1 MLNLLQRWYQRH
13 FSQPGT
19 IEFALVLVS
28 AFLIVYYLMWLVGP
42 LVVALCLAFCLDWP
56 VEYLQRVAHI
66 KRRLSVVITMI
77 VFCSLVTFTAI
88 LLVPSVIK
96 QGAEFY
102 NSMIVF
108 SLEETGNKQQDEQE
122 LARLA
127 AAATEPTLYDDHV
140 LSGPNDANGQNAAG
154 DQNAEA
160 SQNLAGSHNT
170 TSNQRFAPSPNYTLP
185 GGNSPSSY
193 DRNLSAG
200 RIRSS
205 EAMPS
210 SQGQGQIALGH
221 VSSLQE
227 SVPPQRKIDPWDDV
241 QGTAEHFT
249 MTVQDFDRRL
259 AHEFA
264 DIVDTMPEPLPSMVT
279 LPMLEDM
286 VRATRVGASNRIADL
301 IRTQL
306 MPSVVNAFTW
316 MVYFIIVPI
325 FTFLMLYNK
334 HELQKRAKT
343 FLLPNNQVLMRK
355 FWPSLHKQIADYI
368 RGKILHII
376 IIAIANGLA
385 FMLMGMNY
393 ALLLGVGV
401 GLSVVIPYV
410 GAVII
415 AIPVVLVAVFQF
427 GFSTTL
433 IWVLVIYVV
442 IQLLDSNVLTPML
455 FSKTLNLDA
464 FSILAA
470 ILIFGGLWGFWGV
483 FFAIPL
489 ATFIKTLITRWPTTE
504 IKAIRNYR
512 GISPLYDVD
521 GETFTQEARPTTYT
535 ELSSTALTQLTASD
549 SKFSSQEASKAN
561 ASATA
566 ASDASASATATIASA
581 AATTTAPGD
590 KATAT
595 AAMTAPGD
603 KAAATAATTAPS
615 NSATAATATVAPSN
629 RANSAA
635 TLSRSAGAVSTSGV
649 TNTTSLAS
657 SAATANST
665 DTTNTATTTSTPAV
679 ASTTEVASTT
689 GTTSATHTVESSKSK
704 SEATTAP
711 GEITG
716 TETTAKAS
724 SRDTAQS

>member
-210 SQGQGQIALGH
+210 RQGQEQIALGH

-521 GETFTQEARPTTYT
+521 GDTFTQEARPTTYT

-566 ASDASASATATIASA
+566 TIASA
-581 AATTTAPGD
+581 AATT
-590 KATAT
+590 
-595 AAMTAPGD
+595 TAPGD